1 MADKSSFTAE
11 EWKTLVEAPM
21 LAGVAV
27 TAADPSGLWGMLKES
42 FATGGALAKVKADA
56 AANPL
61 IKAVVAEYDSAE
73 GRAVARDGL
82 KARLSGSKPAE
93 VTARAVA
100 GLGEAA
106 AILEA
111 KAQGDA
117 PAVRR
122 WLASISQSVAEAA
135 SEGGFLGFG
144 GVQVS
149 DAEKATLDQVAAAL
163 KLTT

>member
-1 MADKSSFTAE
+1 
-11 EWKTLVEAPM
+11 
-21 LAGVAV
+21 
-27 TAADPSGLWGMLKES
+27 MLKES

-56 AANPL
+56 TANPL
-61 IKAVVAEYDSAE
+61 IKAIVAEYDSAE
-73 GRAVARDGL
+73 GRAVGRDGL

-106 AILEA
+106 AILDA
-111 KAQGDA
+111 KAPDDA

-122 WLASISQSVAEAA
+122 WLASISQAVAEAA
-135 SEGGFLGFG
+135 DEGGFLGFG

-163 KLTT
+163 KLKT